1 MEEFQDKQWKN
12 SGGNQWR
19 KFRDNLRENLW
30 GIHGKIL
37 EECHVGIPGEI
48 LGEISGRILGEI
60 SDYLCSYSKYF
71 EEIRWTRVPKRQNN
85 SRLNFS
91 VRYQRAFSLEST
103 ASGTNTH
110 KIKQLSTHFPFSVGS
125 SLATIFPWLVYY
137 LDLASRSRRHSAFV
151 RLGHLN
157 LPLSL

>member
-1 MEEFQDKQWKN
+1 MWRNFRINNERILEEINKGN
-12 SGGNQWR
+12 SEII
-19 KFRDNLRENLW
+19 F
-30 GIHGKIL
+30 GKIL